1 MATITTDILAEEV
14 FHVNGKENGAPADSG
29 QGMALAPLVDK
40 IAHGIARGLVVAMK
54 ELETH
59 IATETRKVG
68 DSVGRRLDMLQ
79 ASLQDLTDAATE
91 QRSFNI
97 SIQERCQELAAE
109 DLRQETALATLR
121 TETKDTAAAI
131 LERVDTVAGS
141 LQDADS
147 RHQADLA
154 TLCAETKE
162 TAAAISGRVDTVA
175 GSLQDADLRQQADL
189 ATLRAETKETA
200 AAISGRVDT
209 VAGSLQDADSRQQAE
224 LVTLRTEAKES
235 VAAIAGRIDT
245 LCQELFVHQ
254 EDIAAIKSTLS
265 GFSKTVEGVVER
277 LDRQADAL
285 RTMCA
290 AYAQRETELESLV
303 DGLARLRAYPAPAP
317 VDPRL

>member
-175 GSLQDADLRQQADL
+175 GSLQDAD
-189 ATLRAETKETA
+189 
-200 AAISGRVDT
+200 
-209 VAGSLQDADSRQQAE
+209 SRQQAE

-235 VAAIAGRIDT
+235 AAAIAGRIDT